1 MTDTDLYEVLG
12 VRRDAS
18 DEELKRAYR
27 AKAREF
33 HPDANQDDASDGDRF
48 KEISLAYEVLKDPE
62 RRARYDRF
70 GAEGV
75 FGPAAGGVPG
85 EAVRERRVAV
95 PGEGVEGH
103 HGVQQDQPQHLA
115 HGRGDG
121 GEHEEVGAVVA
132 DDAGRQRG
140 GEGALPHEVGHLGG
154 VEVGHLGVGHV
165 PPAPEPAPPHQ
176 AGHLPAVQRLQLLL
190 DPEGAEQRQLGHQ
203 GDDQHGDHDGPGVGR
218 DDGPG
223 GDGGHGHQRVEGEDG
238 EDEPVPGGR
247 GEGGHAL
254 GVEEGGGV
262 EGQRQQAEDH
272 GGELGGGWKVKN

>member
-85 EAVRERRVAV
+85 DPFA
-95 PGEGVEGH
+95 GG
-103 HGVQQDQPQHLA
+103 L
-115 HGRGDG
+115 GDLF
-121 GEHEEVGAVVA
+121 
-132 DDAGRQRG
+132 DAFF
-140 GEGALPHEVGHLGG
+140 GG
-154 VEVGHLGVGHV
+154 VGGRRA
-165 PPAPEPAPPHQ
+165 PPAGGPA
-176 AGHLPAVQRLQLLL
+176 
-190 DPEGAEQRQLGHQ
+190 
-203 GDDQHGDHDGPGVGR
+203 GPGRSRVPTPRWWSVSASGR
-218 DDGPG
+218 RCSASPA
-223 GDGGHGHQRVEGEDG
+223 RW
-238 EDEPVPGGR
+238 R
-247 GEGGHAL
+247 
-254 GVEEGGGV
+254 
-262 EGQRQQAEDH
+262 
-272 GGELGGGWKVKN
+272 